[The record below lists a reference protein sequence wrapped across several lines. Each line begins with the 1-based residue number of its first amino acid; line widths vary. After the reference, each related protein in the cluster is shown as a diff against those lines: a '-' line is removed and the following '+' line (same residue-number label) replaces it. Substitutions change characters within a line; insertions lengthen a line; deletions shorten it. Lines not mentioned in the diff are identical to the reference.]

1 MGKPHMISKY
11 VTCENKLE
19 NSNILVKCIQV
30 CKMSTK

>member
-1 MGKPHMISKY
+1 MGKPPIISKY